1 MNAFCP
7 FLSNKQVRA
16 EFNELIEA
24 LGSENKAYYYWN
36 ENNGYNLDK
45 SPDGDL
51 SESYS
56 QTMFATNG
64 DRKAALKAS
73 AETLRI
79 MRDEGATV
87 EDLEASK
94 LFGLKQDD
102 LVFDLDILNAVTSMA
117 EAMGVSIREVNFDRD
132 DALAAANFMRKTIDI
147 TANAEDRK
155 NAWNKLPEEVAH
167 WWYKLLSKDSEL
179 KQALWEAAKKSEKYK
194 ELVEK
199 NYGDYSRFENSDDL
213 FIEEAIGQ
221 LIAEAIHKKQET
233 TKEVESFFDK
243 FWNKVKEIISK
254 FIKNEQEVTSF
265 EQAAER
271 ILNSDLSDLVDISS
285 LPDTTINPDSKA
297 KFLMLQNRK
306 FTDRIIKA
314 ILKSKKLSIEEVTNK
329 LKNDIASKKPKI
341 GKKERSTVDKK
352 IGLVSID
359 LFCKKFK
366 NGVPLNQP
374 FKFNEI
380 KKLELYIYNY
390 TRELIKNLDEYHGK
404 KSISLVDFLN
414 VLNGVLDSEYL
425 CQFAELGERE
435 STYSWDMIHTYR
447 IGNSFLDELA
457 AHKKIGVWFNDTRF
471 YTLGG
476 QHLHFN
482 TNPFAFGTITYFT
495 DPSTGKQ
502 AALIHEIQS
511 DIIEDLSKYYEF
523 LGKEEI
529 ILRSFLGEF
538 NPVKYPSTLRQILA
552 TETDPDTNITPRLL
566 KKAAKT
572 AYTFY
577 GNVLNNYKINQLQKE
592 LESLKFTLAH
602 KNYLKQ
608 AFQQIDS
615 EFEDR
620 GITEEE
626 IIFQQEE
633 EFTTIYVNPYIGN
646 IYLFERESKT
656 GHNSNFDKPLSFK
669 QIRARAAFKLAKQ
682 LKATD
687 TAKINDVSS
696 KIKKYY
702 VTRSQ
707 MNFANSIQKLDY
719 TDLLKICNAHN
730 DFIKTEV
737 SVQEETSFDVDHIP
751 NENFVKNYANIL
763 YHHLIQTVIEERGK
777 DFPIYIP
784 GYWAT
789 INLQG
794 NVSTAAIYATDIDAK
809 NGYGDTDR
817 NGRINP
823 GIMFTTISKLKGIK
837 LEYVESIPGMK
848 EADSHNPS
856 GYKLDLSNYNYTEP
870 MLFGLKDSD
879 SNPIQEDD
887 QTADEIEVQNQTDQ
901 FQKDTNDLKENM
913 DTYVVNRLKEAKRE
927 NPNVDPVSVI
937 QAAKSEFID
946 RQHRE
951 LINKTAEILIKSFDL
966 VREVD
971 KDGKV
976 TYRRK
981 NQENNEEKADLII
994 EFLNYLEDDSAGYYD
1009 RNSKSTAAHHVISIS
1024 LSEGDPSTFSHELA
1038 HHYIGMFW
1046 KSNLIQTALR
1056 AIDRPGMTDEE
1067 REEELVE
1074 LITMKTQDEQFLS
1087 GLENNSFRQRF
1098 YGKLAYL
1105 LSRTFNINNK
1115 FTRNGLMTNAA
1126 RAFMLNQEQQR
1137 IDDQNVLFA
1146 LADGRKHQQS
1156 IRRER
1161 ITKARKL
1168 AQKEKQETGYERLGV
1183 NDTHNAIS
1191 NIVRGSI
1198 QRNKAFRRE
1207 SQNQPRI
1214 LTNMQLAEDEVRQF
1228 VEDIKNIREEF
1239 KRSIGK
1245 QDKKLNQSER
1255 TQMSVNPKELK
1266 KNVKL
1271 IKGFIAK
1278 AREELLDLAEKLEN
1292 MESAR
1297 YQHYIYRKVINP
1309 ATGEYEIEYLDE
1321 THINDPDVEVVDVTF
1336 DELSQILQN
1345 TIGFY
1350 ESIIKDLNLAIT
1362 NPKFAIDYGID
1373 VRDELLSELE
1383 GIQNNPS
1390 LAQTEGLNSIL
1401 RRVQDSYLHTI
1412 QDRVEQYI
1420 RSTVQEQEGLDDL
1433 HKERL
1438 IYSMNTWLKDQNV
1451 FGDIGV
1457 TETWFGLASNSKSP
1471 IVRLLQNVIDDMHNR
1486 IDIEVQKKGDELVSL
1501 RKKARKALKRPGWL
1515 PINFEKF
1522 MMERDSDGFT
1532 GNFATRVNRGKYETE
1547 KDKFINKILFEG
1559 KDSYQRQVQER
1570 IGDKWYEIQFDE
1582 TGEAI
1587 FPQGCDDIE
1596 KDYLHKVNHWIGKRT
1611 VRQFTTEYY
1620 DMRIDMLSS
1629 LTRRAQK
1636 QYDDKINKLVNAASP
1651 NGKFQSELLTKAKR
1665 EELKRLYEKKQ
1676 QLSNPYDR
1684 YGVLKAVDT
1693 DDYIIAKELTAWHNF
1708 VKDKIKYKLDRQ
1720 SFDESLQNAA
1730 DKDAFVRENTFKM
1743 INPVI
1748 WEEAKR
1754 IYPHNNNIPRL
1765 EELIERRRKLISIIK
1780 RRGYNY
1786 PSIEEIWDVDNKKI
1800 RDEYIEFWEN
1810 LKKLDEEIL
1819 RIQAT
1824 LPKPPKNIKAA
1835 AAYRALLSTIDV
1847 MSPYTK
1853 ANGRKYPWIE
1863 YIEKQITER
1872 VNADYAN
1879 DPNKASI
1886 LKREL
1891 EKVHA
1896 VTRINGQ
1903 LGKEQALSI
1912 FSMTG
1917 PTGETVKIN
1926 GQDVQAIID
1935 EPIQAYSVIDI
1946 ENSDS
1951 RYVDTR
1957 YDSSSDIKTQ
1967 LLCEDTKDQITGQK
1981 YNIKNDEVDYTNRDF
1996 IDKIENGP
2004 KEVKDYY
2011 DALVS
2016 AMKESYERIPFV
2028 GKYDGRLPQRGASSQ
2043 QLLWRNALKGQYFK
2057 TSDYQWSKKNRVTR
2071 GISATIDF
2079 LLKPLRD
2086 WAIFNPIR
2094 ALRYN
2099 IARNWGSPNETDEDI
2114 NLDYET
2120 RPDGTRSMNVPIRYI
2135 QRIPDPTQINSDV
2148 LGGVMSF
2155 YQMSLNYKE
2164 KTDKLSLFNTVLARL
2179 DSNVSNNTRQRSMV
2193 RGMIN
2198 RQFYDR
2204 LRNFDTDEK
2213 NLAVYTSETVKWLLK
2228 VIPGLKA
2235 LTQTGLLSLGWLAG
2249 IVAYLDPLIQFTVD
2263 GLQGKYIDVSDYIAG
2278 NLTVI
2283 FNMFN
2288 ALRGLGSSRAYGFVP
2303 SGMRYFGLS
2312 RPGASNFQRMNRT
2325 QLGRLFNLNLLMSP
2339 FSLGEYTIKA
2349 QTFGSVMHSYRYY
2362 KKDGEAV
2369 GKFYNKKE
2377 FIEEMSKNGI
2387 MTSTQAAKY
2396 FNINLQFET
2405 LYKAYHTD
2413 FKTGEFSR
2421 ANNKYGQA
2429 ITDEFENQL
2438 KKRMKN
2444 RATNYNYIV
2453 PETERTKIQ
2462 SNILLSFITVMR
2474 TFMLVGFAER
2484 LRSGN
2489 DFQMP
2494 YEIIADE
2501 SKQANIRKQ
2510 LKKEYYADKG
2520 MHNFQTGE
2528 IENGTF
2534 NGFFSVL
2541 FRHQGR
2547 YLKYLWYNM
2556 HHPFQNRYVDHFVD
2570 KREELQISD
2579 TDLYGFNR
2587 TFTEILAIAFLAA
2600 CQVVFQNSMDDD
2612 DKKDYWM
2619 QVINHILLRIAIE
2632 RMTFMNPNTLLE
2644 LINSV
2649 TPSKSDI
2656 DRKFKLFNL
2665 IQDAFVGFKEHGT
2678 KFDEWEKVKGQSA
2691 YKGKPVAFRDLMQT
2705 LSSLGAHNLYTSSDV
2720 AGVRNKTKWYK
2731 PLAIWKGFWND
2742 DTTTP
2747 NQTYP
2752 SSSQSGFG
2760 GGFSGGFGGGG
2771 FGGGF

>member
-7 FLSNKQVRA
+7 NLSNKQVRA

-36 ENNGYNLDK
+36 INNGYNLDK

-56 QTMFATNG
+56 QIMFATNG

-73 AETLRI
+73 AETLKI

-87 EDLEASK
+87 EDLESSK

-102 LVFDLDILNAVTSMA
+102 LVFDLDTLNAVTSMA

-221 LIAEAIHKKQET
+221 LIAEAIHKKQEA

-254 FIKNEQEVTSF
+254 FIKNENSTF

-271 ILNSDLSDLVDISS
+271 ILNSDLSELIDITQ
-285 LPDTTINPDSKA
+285 LPSARINTDPKSRILLLENAKFMKRAINAISKA
-297 KFLMLQNRK
+297 KKLAVEQL
-306 FTDRIIKA
+306 TDKLKDDLIRIQQKGDYWRIRDA
-314 ILKSKKLSIEEVTNK
+314 NLEDLNVTNK
-329 LKNDIASKKPKI
+329 K
-341 GKKERSTVDKK
+341 V
-352 IGLVSID
+352 GLNEID
-359 LFCKKFK
+359 LFCKKYK
-366 NGVPLNQP
+366 NGIPLNQP
-374 FKFNEI
+374 INVSGI
-380 KKLELYIYNY
+380 KKLELSIYNQVLQLI
-390 TRELIKNLDEYHGK
+390 REHSDQYANK
-404 KSISLVDFLN
+404 KSIPLVDFLN
-414 VLNGVLDSEYL
+414 ILNGVLENEYL
-425 CQFAELGERE
+425 LQFAQVHGYEDYRISNTFIDNNARHRKVGMWFNNTAPTGSGHFYQNPYAFGSIVYFDTQNGQQAAVLHELQSDYYDQGPLHDRKYSRFESYFSKHDTPDSISSKVGEFISFLPRTISLVFFDSNKTVLGIKDDAKKELRFIRE
-435 STYSWDMIHTYR
+435 S
-447 IGNSFLDELA
+447 LE
-457 AHKKIGVWFNDTRF
+457 
-471 YTLGG
+471 
-476 QHLHFN
+476 
-482 TNPFAFGTITYFT
+482 
-495 DPSTGKQ
+495 
-502 AALIHEIQS
+502 
-511 DIIEDLSKYYEF
+511 
-523 LGKEEI
+523 
-529 ILRSFLGEF
+529 
-538 NPVKYPSTLRQILA
+538 
-552 TETDPDTNITPRLL
+552 ETDIN
-566 KKAAKT
+566 
-572 AYTFY
+572 
-577 GNVLNNYKINQLQKE
+577 KINSQLQR
-592 LESLKFTLAH
+592 LKFKLQH
-602 KNYLKQ
+602 KNYL
-608 AFQQIDS
+608 AEAYNLIDS
-615 EFEDR
+615 IFESQ
-620 GITEEE
+620 GITEAE
-626 IIFQQEE
+626 ILSQQEE
-633 EFTTIYVNPYIGN
+633 EFTRIATYSKIGE
-646 IYLFERESKT
+646 IYLFERDSRN
-656 GHNSNFDKPLSFK
+656 GHRSNFDKPLSFK
-669 QIRARAAFKLAKQ
+669 QIRARAAFKLAKT
-682 LKATD
+682 LKAED
-687 TAKINDVSS
+687 NRKIANLSS
-696 KIKKYY
+696 SVTSYY
-702 VTRSQ
+702 KTRQ
-707 MNFANSIQKLDY
+707 MALWLDNFLKLSDSDILKLKGYVEDY
-719 TDLLKICNAHN
+719 N
-730 DFIKTEV
+730 KTEV
-737 SVQEETSFDVDHIP
+737 SVKSNSIP
-751 NENFVKNYANIL
+751 KAPSEPTLNNIPSQDL
-763 YHHLIQTVIEERGK
+763 VNDYLNLLLHHLIQTVIEEKGK

-784 GYWAT
+784 GFQWT
-789 INLQG
+789 MLLQG
-794 NVSTAAIYATDIDAK
+794 SEKTARIYATEEDVKSGIIDK
-809 NGYGDTDR
+809 VGP
-817 NGRINP
+817 I
-823 GIMFTTISKLKGIK
+823 FTAIKKLKGVK
-837 LEYVESIPGMK
+837 LEHVENVPGLQTLNGFPV
-848 EADSHNPS
+848 D
-856 GYKLDLSNYNYTEP
+856 GYRLDLSDYNYTEP
-870 MLFGLKDSD
+870 MLFGLKDND

-887 QTADEIEVQNQTDQ
+887 QAADEIEAQNQTDQ

-946 RQHRE
+946 RQHKE
-951 LINKTAEILIKSFDL
+951 LINKTVEILIKSFDL

-1046 KSNLIQTALR
+1046 KSNLIQTALK

-1161 ITKARKL
+1161 IAKARKL

-1255 TQMSVNPKELK
+1255 TQMSVNPKEIK

-1350 ESIIKDLNLAIT
+1350 ESIIKDLNSAIT

-1438 IYSMNTWLKDQNV
+1438 MYSMNTWLKDQNV

-1471 IVRLLQNVIDDMHNR
+1471 LVRLLQNVIDDMHNR
-1486 IDIEVQKKGDELVSL
+1486 IDIEVQKKGDELVGL

-1522 MMERDSDGFT
+1522 MMECDSDGFT
-1532 GNFATRVNRGKYETE
+1532 GNFATRVNRGRYETE

-1596 KDYLHKVNHWIGKRT
+1596 KDYLHKVNRWIGKRT

-1636 QYDDKINKLVNAASP
+1636 QYDDKINKIVNAASP

-1743 INPVI
+1743 INPLI

-1886 LKREL
+1886 LKKEL

-1896 VTRINGQ
+1896 ITRINGQ

-1981 YNIKNDEVDYTNRDF
+1981 YDIKSDEVDYTNYDF
-1996 IDKIENGP
+1996 IKNIENGP

-2086 WAIFNPIR
+2086 WAIFNPLR

-2120 RPDGTRSMNVPIRYI
+2120 RPDGTRSMNIPIRYI

-2164 KTDKLSLFNTVLARL
+2164 KTDKLPLFNTVLARL

-2228 VIPGLKA
+2228 IIPGLKA
-2235 LTQTGLLSLGWLAG
+2235 ITQTGLLALGWIAG
-2249 IVAYLDPLIQFTVD
+2249 VIAYLDPLIQFTID
-2263 GLQGKYIDVSDYIAG
+2263 GLQGRYIDVSDYIAG
-2278 NLTVI
+2278 NLTVV
-2283 FNMFN
+2283 FN
-2288 ALRGLGSSRAYGFVP
+2288 AFNAIRGLGSSRAYGFVP

-2362 KKDGEAV
+2362 KKDGEAI

-2377 FIEEMSKNGI
+2377 FIEEMSKSGI
-2387 MTSTQAAKY
+2387 MTSAQAAKY

-2444 RATNYNYIV
+2444 RSTNYNYIV

-2501 SKQANIRKQ
+2501 SKQANIRKD

-2520 MHNFQTGE
+2520 MYNFQTGE

-2570 KREELQISD
+2570 KREELKISD

-2587 TFTEILAIAFLAA
+2587 TLTEILAVVFLAA

-2665 IQDAFVGFKEHGT
+2665 MQDAFVGFKEHGT

-2742 DTTTP
+2742 DITTP

-2771 FGGGF
+2771 FSGGF

>member
-1 MNAFCP
+1 MNPFCP
-7 FLSNKQVRA
+7 NLSNKQVRA
-16 EFNELIEA
+16 EFDELIKA

-36 ENNGYNLDK
+36 ANNGYNLDR
-45 SPDGDL
+45 L
-51 SESYS
+51 S
-56 QTMFATNG
+56 NG
-64 DRKAALKAS
+64 EPSELYNNV
-73 AETLRI
+73 I
-79 MRDEGATV
+79 NNGGTV
-87 EDLEASK
+87 
-94 LFGLKQDD
+94 
-102 LVFDLDILNAVTSMA
+102 A
-117 EAMGVSIREVNFDRD
+117 EALTERAKQISG
-132 DALAAANFMRKTIDI
+132 
-147 TANAEDRK
+147 
-155 NAWNKLPEEVAH
+155 
-167 WWYKLLSKDSEL
+167 EL
-179 KQALWEAAKKSEKYK
+179 
-194 ELVEK
+194 
-199 NYGDYSRFENSDDL
+199 
-213 FIEEAIGQ
+213 
-221 LIAEAIHKKQET
+221 T
-233 TKEVESFFDK
+233 
-243 FWNKVKEIISK
+243 
-254 FIKNEQEVTSF
+254 
-265 EQAAER
+265 
-271 ILNSDLSDLVDISS
+271 
-285 LPDTTINPDSKA
+285 KA
-297 KFLMLQNRK
+297 KR
-306 FTDRIIKA
+306 
-314 ILKSKKLSIEEVTNK
+314 
-329 LKNDIASKKPKI
+329 PK
-341 GKKERSTVDKK
+341 
-352 IGLVSID
+352 
-359 LFCKKFK
+359 
-366 NGVPLNQP
+366 
-374 FKFNEI
+374 
-380 KKLELYIYNY
+380 
-390 TRELIKNLDEYHGK
+390 
-404 KSISLVDFLN
+404 
-414 VLNGVLDSEYL
+414 
-425 CQFAELGERE
+425 
-435 STYSWDMIHTYR
+435 
-447 IGNSFLDELA
+447 
-457 AHKKIGVWFNDTRF
+457 
-471 YTLGG
+471 
-476 QHLHFN
+476 
-482 TNPFAFGTITYFT
+482 
-495 DPSTGKQ
+495 
-502 AALIHEIQS
+502 
-511 DIIEDLSKYYEF
+511 
-523 LGKEEI
+523 
-529 ILRSFLGEF
+529 
-538 NPVKYPSTLRQILA
+538 
-552 TETDPDTNITPRLL
+552 
-566 KKAAKT
+566 
-572 AYTFY
+572 
-577 GNVLNNYKINQLQKE
+577 
-592 LESLKFTLAH
+592 
-602 KNYLKQ
+602 
-608 AFQQIDS
+608 QIDS
-615 EFEDR
+615 
-620 GITEEE
+620 
-626 IIFQQEE
+626 IF
-633 EFTTIYVNPYIGN
+633 
-646 IYLFERESKT
+646 R
-656 GHNSNFDKPLSFK
+656 D
-669 QIRARAAFKLAKQ
+669 
-682 LKATD
+682 
-687 TAKINDVSS
+687 
-696 KIKKYY
+696 
-702 VTRSQ
+702 
-707 MNFANSIQKLDY
+707 
-719 TDLLKICNAHN
+719 
-730 DFIKTEV
+730 
-737 SVQEETSFDVDHIP
+737 
-751 NENFVKNYANIL
+751 
-763 YHHLIQTVIEERGK
+763 
-777 DFPIYIP
+777 
-784 GYWAT
+784 
-789 INLQG
+789 
-794 NVSTAAIYATDIDAK
+794 
-809 NGYGDTDR
+809 
-817 NGRINP
+817 
-823 GIMFTTISKLKGIK
+823 
-837 LEYVESIPGMK
+837 
-848 EADSHNPS
+848 
-856 GYKLDLSNYNYTEP
+856 
-870 MLFGLKDSD
+870 
-879 SNPIQEDD
+879 DD
-887 QTADEIEVQNQTDQ
+887 QAADEIEVQNQTDQ
-901 FQKDTNDLKENM
+901 FQRDTNDLKENM

-981 NQENNEEKADLII
+981 NQENNEERADLII

-1146 LADGRKHQQS
+1146 LADGRKYQQS
-1156 IRRER
+1156 TRRER
-1161 ITKARKL
+1161 ITRARKL

-1271 IKGFIAK
+1271 IKGFIEK

-1350 ESIIKDLNLAIT
+1350 QSIIKDLNLAIT

-1412 QDRVEQYI
+1412 QDRLEQYI

-1486 IDIEVQKKGDELVSL
+1486 IDIEVQKKGDELVGL
-1501 RKKARKALKRPGWL
+1501 RKKARKALKKPGWL

-1532 GNFATRVNRGKYETE
+1532 GNFATRVNRGRYETE

-1636 QYDDKINKLVNAASP
+1636 QYDDKINKIVNAASP

-1693 DDYIIAKELTAWHNF
+1693 DDYIIAKELTAWHDF

-1730 DKDAFVRENTFKM
+1730 DKEAFVRENTFKM
-1743 INPVI
+1743 INPLI

-2249 IVAYLDPLIQFTVD
+2249 IISYLDPFFQFTVD

-2283 FNMFN
+2283 FNVFN
-2288 ALRGLGSSRAYGFVP
+2288 AIRGLGSSRAYGFVP

-2362 KKDGEAV
+2362 KKDNETI

-2377 FIEEMSKNGI
+2377 FIEEMSKSGI
-2387 MTSTQAAKY
+2387 MTSAQAAKY

-2413 FKTGEFSR
+2413 FKTGEFTR

-2438 KKRMKN
+2438 KKRIKN

-2520 MHNFQTGE
+2520 MYNFQTGE

-2587 TFTEILAIAFLAA
+2587 TLTEILAVVFLAA

-2665 IQDAFVGFKEHGT
+2665 MQDAFVGFKEHGT

-2691 YKGKPVAFRDLMQT
+2691 YKGKPIAFRDLMQT

-2742 DTTTP
+2742 DTTIP